1 LFYGIAEF
9 GKKGWRHIADA
20 PAWVADGKI
29 ETDVEIFPEKVARCL
44 EQLGTYRKE
53 TGGQR
58 SARPLVFMTQS
69 KAICA

>member
-1 LFYGIAEF
+1 LFCGIAEF
-9 GKKGWRHIADA
+9 GKEGWRHIIDA

-58 SARPLVFMTQS
+58 SAPP
-69 KAICA
+69 